1 MEVSPLG
8 ARDAGEIELGIAA
21 FARGSNGGL
30 IVLGS
35 PVVLEH
41 RNLIIKLAAQHR
53 LPAVYT
59 TRYCV
64 TDGGLMSYGPDRID
78 LYRRAAGYVGRILK
92 GEKPA
97 DLPVQAPTK
106 YELVINLKTAKAL
119 GLDVPATL
127 LARADEVIE

>member
-59 TRYCV
+59 TRYFV